1 MTFPEDAFPQS
12 LRRKGTAGFDFLF
25 PQELD
30 TPQPMHLR
38 RVSAG
43 FTLSCALISLAT
55 ETISVYAQERVSPDK
70 RWEYQNSNGVGPQIV
85 KAGTSEAVL
94 DLSDAVPS
102 GRTGLTLNREAE
114 PVWAPDSKHVA
125 FNYVAHEH
133 RSNGFGTTVLFELRN
148 DKWVFLRSPL
158 DATEVTAAP
167 EPGPGDDNRDQ
178 LAKLAKKYLRKNTY
192 KAAVLQSPATGDFLR
207 VIRWSS
213 PDTAVFWAFSS
224 DTSMSVLAELK
235 VDGKGNW
242 KLVTAKMLS
251 GKTAEKQQEE

>member
-1 MTFPEDAFPQS
+1 
-12 LRRKGTAGFDFLF
+12 
-25 PQELD
+25 
-30 TPQPMHLR
+30 MHLR
-38 RVSAG
+38 RASAG

-55 ETISVYAQERVSPDK
+55 GTISLYAQERVSPDK
-70 RWEYQNSNGVGPQIV
+70 RWEYQYSNGVGPQLV

-94 DLSDAVPS
+94 DLSDALPS
-102 GRTGLTLNREAE
+102 EKNGINTDNRETE
-114 PVWAPDSKHVA
+114 VVWAPDSKRVA

-158 DATEVTAAP
+158 DSAEVSAAP
-167 EPGPGDDNRDQ
+167 EAGPGDDNRDQ

-192 KAAVLQSPATGDFLR
+192 KAAVLRSRMTGDFLR
-207 VIRWSS
+207 VVRWSN

-224 DTSMSVLAELK
+224 DTSIGALAELK

-242 KLVTAKMLS
+242 KLVTAKVLS
-251 GKTAEKQQEE
+251 GKAAEKQQE